1 MYRFLL
7 AALLL
12 FVSPLLSA
20 SDSGASITA
29 GQPGFYGQINL
40 GNHYPPPRLIYPD
53 PVVAMPPTVSVPQQ
67 PVYLHV
73 PPGHA
78 KKWSK
83 HCHRYN
89 ACHLPAYFV
98 QQDWYN
104 DVYAPQYAN
113 QHDHPDDRHRDSY
126 RRLDDSGHADD
137 DRRKQSRHH
146 KQSGDHDQFDD
157 GDDGQRGRGKG
168 KQRDRDDHGGQNKRD
183 HERGNRRD

>member
-7 AALLL
+7 AVLLL
-12 FVSPLLSA
+12 FVSPFLSA
-20 SDSGASITA
+20 SDLGASTNV

-40 GNHYPPPRLIYPD
+40 GNHYPSPRLIYPD
-53 PVVAMPPTVSVPQQ
+53 PVVAMPQTVPVPQQ
-67 PVYLHV
+67 PIYLHV

-89 ACHLPAYFV
+89 ACHSPAYFV

-104 DVYAPQYAN
+104 DVYVPQYAN
-113 QHDHPDDRHRDSY
+113 QHRHPDDRHPDSY
-126 RRLDDSGHADD
+126 RRLDDSGHTDD
-137 DRRKQSRHH
+137 DRRKQSRRNM
-146 KQSGDHDQFDD
+146 QRGDHDQFDD
-157 GDDGQRGRGKG
+157 GEDDQRGRGKG
-168 KQRDRDDHGGQNKRD
+168 KRRDRDDDGGQNKRD